1 MYGRL
6 IRVNFKDEMTKDMII
21 NYSDNKAD
29 KIGFEKHG
37 VLQKL
42 WLDTSKSSATLLL
55 IFPNLKQCQIDHEN
69 QAKEFIEALKNQGN
83 KVELS
88 EGNLISTA
96 YSDELLTFLN
106 ATSEKYNFLKQKDKW
121 CNEKVILISH
131 MQSRCLMI
139 GKRFAKRARK
149 SAVLPNAKN

>member
-6 IRVNFKDEMTKDMII
+6 IRVNFKDEMTKDIII

-37 VLQKL
+37 LLQKL

-55 IFPNLKQCQIDHEN
+55 IFPNLKHCQIDHEN

-96 YSDELLTFLN
+96 YSDKLLTFLN
-106 ATSEKYNFLKQKDKW
+106 ATSEKYDFPKQKDKW
-121 CNEKVILISH
+121 YN
-131 MQSRCLMI
+131 
-139 GKRFAKRARK
+139 
-149 SAVLPNAKN
+149 

>member
-29 KIGFEKHG
+29 KVGFEKHG

-83 KVELS
+83 KVDLS
-88 EGNLISTA
+88 EGKLISIA
-96 YSDELLTFLN
+96 YSDELFTFLN
-106 ATSEKYNFLKQKDKW
+106 ATGEEYSFPKQKDKW
-121 CNEKVILISH
+121 SNNLFIYKFYFN
-131 MQSRCLMI
+131 
-139 GKRFAKRARK
+139 K
-149 SAVLPNAKN
+149 

>member
-106 ATSEKYNFLKQKDKW
+106 ATSEKYNFPKQKNKW
-121 CNEKVILISH
+121 YN
-131 MQSRCLMI
+131 
-139 GKRFAKRARK
+139 
-149 SAVLPNAKN
+149 

>member
-106 ATSEKYNFLKQKDKW
+106 AISEKYNFLKQKDKW
-121 CNEKVILISH
+121 YN
-131 MQSRCLMI
+131 
-139 GKRFAKRARK
+139 
-149 SAVLPNAKN
+149 

>member
-6 IRVNFKDEMTKDMII
+6 IRVNFKDEMTKDIII
-21 NYSDNKAD
+21 NYTDNKAD

-42 WLDTSKSSATLLL
+42 WLETSKSSATLVL

-83 KVELS
+83 KVDLS
-88 EGNLISTA
+88 EGDLIATA
-96 YSDELLTFLN
+96 YSDELLTFLK
-106 ATSEKYNFLKQKDKW
+106 ATGEKYNFPKQKDKW
-121 CNEKVILISH
+121 YN
-131 MQSRCLMI
+131 
-139 GKRFAKRARK
+139 
-149 SAVLPNAKN
+149 

>member
-6 IRVNFKDEMTKDMII
+6 IRVNFKDEMTKDMIL

-29 KIGFEKHG
+29 KIGFEKYG
-37 VLQKL
+37 LLQKL

-106 ATSEKYNFLKQKDKW
+106 ATSEKYNFPKQKDK
-121 CNEKVILISH
+121 
-131 MQSRCLMI
+131 
-139 GKRFAKRARK
+139 
-149 SAVLPNAKN
+149 

>member
-83 KVELS
+83 KVDLS
-88 EGNLISTA
+88 EGKLISIA
-96 YSDELLTFLN
+96 YSDELFTFLN
-106 ATSEKYNFLKQKDKW
+106 ATGEEYSFPKQKDKW
-121 CNEKVILISH
+121 SNNLFIYKFYFN
-131 MQSRCLMI
+131 
-139 GKRFAKRARK
+139 K
-149 SAVLPNAKN
+149 

>member
-6 IRVNFKDEMTKDMII
+6 IRVNFKDEMTKDMIL

-55 IFPNLKQCQIDHEN
+55 IFPNIKQCQIDHEN
-69 QAKEFIEALKNQGN
+69 HAKEFIEALKNQGN

-106 ATSEKYNFLKQKDKW
+106 ATSEKYNFPKQKDKW
-121 CNEKVILISH
+121 YN
-131 MQSRCLMI
+131 
-139 GKRFAKRARK
+139 
-149 SAVLPNAKN
+149 

>member
-6 IRVNFKDEMTKDMII
+6 IRVNFKDEMWKDMLID
-21 NYSDNKAD
+21 YWDNKAD

-37 VLQKL
+37 LLQKV

-106 ATSEKYNFLKQKDKW
+106 ATSEKYNFPKQKDKW
-121 CNEKVILISH
+121 YNLNFIYIFLS
-131 MQSRCLMI
+131 
-139 GKRFAKRARK
+139 
-149 SAVLPNAKN
+149 

>member
-1 MYGRL
+1 MS
-6 IRVNFKDEMTKDMII
+6 KDMII
-21 NYSDNKAD
+21 NYWDNKAD

-37 VLQKL
+37 LLQKL
-42 WLDTSKSSATLLL
+42 WLYTSKSSATLLL
-55 IFPNLKQCQIDHEN
+55 IFPNLKHCQIDHEN

-121 CNEKVILISH
+121 CN
-131 MQSRCLMI
+131 
-139 GKRFAKRARK
+139 
-149 SAVLPNAKN
+149 